1 MALGEAGNVF
11 HGSVHVINPGI
22 FAHVDG
28 AVSAAARRRLLEHK
42 HFTVALVFSGNR
54 SPQTGA
60 TVANNEHVCFKIP
73 LRRHPVCRRLGR
85 RAASQ
90 AGCGGCADS
99 GKTSALQEITTRK
112 SHFIPFHFVPLS
124 KALAHEAHLQS
135 PREVPFRQG
144 EFLTS
149 YADGT
154 YSTRTRRRGGNSCS
168 TISRHHQGRSARNA
182 WCGNSCR

>member
-1 MALGEAGNVF
+1 MALGEASNVLY
-11 HGSVHVINPGI
+11 GPVHVINPGI

-28 AVSAAARRRLLEHK
+28 AVSAATRRRLLEHK
-42 HFTVALVFSGNR
+42 HFTVALVFSGDR

-73 LRRHPVCRRLGR
+73 LRRHPVCRRFGR
-85 RAASQ
+85 RAAPQ
-90 AGCGGCADS
+90 ARCGGCADS

-124 KALAHEAHLQS
+124 LFAHEAHLLS
-135 PREVPFRQG
+135 PREAPFHRG

-149 YADGT
+149 CAGGT

-168 TISRHHQGRSARNA
+168 TISHQRQGRSARNA